1 MSCEVA
7 DLSHWRD
14 RPAGLRLSAWHISL
28 PPPAPGCLSFAA
40 IGLVVGTIA
49 GGHGARG
56 VAPALG
62 DGLVLLAWF
71 AGAALV
77 AVAVSRRLTLRTA

>member
-1 MSCEVA
+1 LQTVA
-7 DLSHWRD
+7 RTLPSYHL
-14 RPAGLRLSAWHISL
+14 AQLGWH
-28 PPPAPGCLSFAA
+28 
-40 IGLVVGTIA
+40 V
-49 GGHGARG
+49 ARG